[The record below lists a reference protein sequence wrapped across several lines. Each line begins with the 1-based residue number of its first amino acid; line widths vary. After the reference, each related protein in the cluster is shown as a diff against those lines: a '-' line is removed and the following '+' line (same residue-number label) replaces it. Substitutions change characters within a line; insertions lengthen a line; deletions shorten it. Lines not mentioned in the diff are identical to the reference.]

1 MGVLTRERVT
11 DLVVV
16 ARTTGHAGHV
26 FGRESLGILWSHPLQ
41 QVLLTFWRHDGAVD
55 QIWLPAARA
64 DDRIWDV
71 INERLPW
78 LLAGPAQE
86 VNA

>member
-1 MGVLTRERVT
+1 MALVLTRERVA
-11 DLVVV
+11 DLIVV

-41 QVLLTFWRHDGAVD
+41 QCLLTFRRQDGAVD
-55 QIWLPAARA
+55 QIWLPATRA
-64 DDRIWDV
+64 EEQIWIA

-78 LLAGPAQE
+78 LGQAQE
-86 VNA
+86 VV